1 MNLNFL
7 IFVAVA
13 FFCWGVYGPVLHQG
27 QMGLGDGESRSLLR
41 PFICVGVAYFLIA
54 VVFPLIVLYRNGE
67 KGHWSIRGIW
77 WSFAAG
83 CLGALGA
90 LGIIIAFKFRGAP
103 VFVMPLVFGCAPVIN
118 TFVSMMMNRTLSDAS
133 KMFYVG
139 VTLVALG
146 AAGVMYFKPSKP
158 AAGHSRLAPATST
171 FESAPQGASYTLA
184 QFNSQS
190 ATSWSIIRFQDPE
203 NKPPTQTPPPVTLPG
218 NQPATGAEAPA
229 ATQTPVEP
237 GSETPDTK
245 SPPADSQPVAP
256 PADSSSSNFMMV
268 VFGIALTALCW
279 GAYGPIL
286 HAGQAAMGQSR
297 FRPFLCV
304 GLAYFALAV
313 VIPVLLSPQF
323 PEPGGWNNFGG
334 IMWSLL
340 GGAAGAGGALGII
353 YAFNSGG
360 KPVYVMPLVFGFAPV
375 VNTFTEITTKN
386 LFDQI
391 PTPFYASLLLV
402 ILGAVTVL
410 VCAPKGHAKPAPPAP
425 AAS

>member
-41 PFICVGVAYFLIA
+41 PFICVGVAYFVIA
-54 VVFPLIVLYRNGE
+54 VVFPLIVLYRSGE

-118 TFVSMMMNRTLSDAS
+118 TFVSMMMNQTLRDAS

-139 VTLVALG
+139 VALVALG

-158 AAGHSRLAPATST
+158 TPDHSRAVPA
-171 FESAPQGASYTLA
+171 A
-184 QFNSQS
+184 QFLKSDSETSKFTSAKFNSNS
-190 ATSWSIIRFQDPE
+190 MASLTPTSFQDTE
-203 NKPPTQTPPPVTLPG
+203 NKPQTQTPPAVTLPG
-218 NQPATGAEAPA
+218 NQPATGNDVSPE
-229 ATQTPVEP
+229 TQTPAETTP
-237 GSETPDTK
+237 PDPKTTSATPD
-245 SPPADSQPVAP
+245 
-256 PADSSSSNFMMV
+256 SSTPSSDTGSSNFMMI

-297 FRPFLCV
+297 FRAFLCV

-402 ILGAVTVL
+402 ILGACTVL
-410 VCAPKGHAKPAPPAP
+410 ICAPKGHAKPAPPAP
-425 AAS
+425 VAE